1 MAFFFVSLV
10 PFVFKSLRREDCL
23 PEIIIRPLTPADRDE
38 WLRMRLALWPEDT
51 AGELSAEMENMLA
64 DQPVAVIVAERL
76 GGGLGGLVEAGT
88 RPYAEGCDTSPVG
101 YIEGWYVDPDLRR
114 QGVGGRLI
122 RAAEDWARGLGLQE
136 MGSDT
141 WIWNETSIQAHLSLG
156 YREAERLVT
165 FCKKLT

>member
-1 MAFFFVSLV
+1 MSLV
-10 PFVFKSLRREDCL
+10 RFVLLLLPHEDSL
-23 PEIIIRPLTPADRDE
+23 PEIIIRPLAPADREE
-38 WLRMRLALWPEDT
+38 WLRMRLALWPDNT
-51 AGELSAEMENMLA
+51 ADGLEAEMDKLLT
-64 DQPVAVIVAERL
+64 DQAVALFVAERPGGEL
-76 GGGLGGLVEAGT
+76 GGFVEAGT
-88 RPYAEGCDTSPVG
+88 RPYAEDCETSPVG

-122 RAAEDWARGLGLQE
+122 RAAEDWARSLGLQE

-165 FCKKLT
+165 FAKKLT

>member
-1 MAFFFVSLV
+1 M
-10 PFVFKSLRREDCL
+10 
-23 PEIIIRPLTPADRDE
+23 PEITIRPLTPTDRDE
-38 WLRMRLALWPEDT
+38 WLRMRLALWPDDT
-51 AGELSAEMENMLA
+51 AAELSAEMEGL
-64 DQPVAVIVAERL
+64 QVAQAVGLFVAERP
-76 GGGLGGLVEAGT
+76 GGGLGGFVEAGT
-88 RPYAEGCDTSPVG
+88 RPYAEDCETSPVG

-141 WIWNETSIQAHLSLG
+141 WIWNETSIRAHLSLG

-165 FCKKLT
+165 FCKKL

>member
-1 MAFFFVSLV
+1 
-10 PFVFKSLRREDCL
+10 L

-38 WLRMRLALWPEDT
+38 WLRMRLALWPDDT
-51 AGELSAEMENMLA
+51 AEALAAEMEKLLTA
-64 DQPVAVIVAERL
+64 EAVGLFVAERPN
-76 GGGLGGLVEAGT
+76 GGLGGFVEAGT
-88 RPYAEGCDTSPVG
+88 RPYAEDCETSPVG

-114 QGVGGRLI
+114 GGVGGRLI
-122 RAAEDWARGLGLQE
+122 RAAESWARGLGLQE

-141 WIWNETSIQAHLSLG
+141 WIWNEDSIQAHLSLG